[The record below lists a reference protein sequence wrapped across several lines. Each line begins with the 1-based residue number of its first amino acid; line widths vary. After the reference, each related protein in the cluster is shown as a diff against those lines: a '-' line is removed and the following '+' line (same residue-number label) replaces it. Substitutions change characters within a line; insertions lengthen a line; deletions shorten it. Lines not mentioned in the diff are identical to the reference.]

1 MTLGPLMFDLRGPQL
16 QPEEKEMLL
25 HPLTG
30 GVILFSRNFESA
42 EQLASFSEEIHK
54 LRTPRLLIA
63 VDHEG
68 GRVQR
73 FREGF
78 TLLPAVTRL
87 GEIYDNDVKKA
98 KQLAEQT
105 GWLMAIELRAVGV
118 DFSFAPVLDVDRGV
132 STVIGDRAF
141 HKNPQV
147 IAELAHAYMHGMQ
160 KSGMAAVGKHFPGH
174 GNVEADTHTDIAIDR
189 RGYADISSEDLV
201 PFERMVRYGLPAIMT
216 AHVQYSEVD
225 PLAATFSRFWLREVL
240 RKRLEFQGVI
250 FSDDLSMHAAKNAG
264 SMSDRAAMA
273 LDAGCDMVLVCNDP
287 GGAALVLDELGDSHD
302 AASHMR
308 LVRLHGTRGM
318 TLKSLRRDQQWSQ
331 TVRKVLEYD
340 RQSSLDVDV

>member
-1 MTLGPLMFDLRGPQL
+1 MTLGPLMLDLKGPQL
-16 QPEEKEMLL
+16 QAEEKEMLL

-42 EQLASFSEEIHK
+42 EQLASLSETIHK
-54 LRTPRLLIA
+54 LRSPRLLIA

-78 TLLPAVTRL
+78 TVLPAVARL
-87 GEIYDNDVKKA
+87 GELYDTDVRKA
-98 KQLAEQT
+98 EQLAELT
-105 GWLMAIELRAVGV
+105 GWLMAIELRAVGI
-118 DFSFAPVLDVDRGV
+118 DFSFAPVLDIGHGV
-132 STVIGDRAF
+132 SVVIGDRSF
-141 HKNPQV
+141 HSNPQV

-174 GNVEADTHTDIAIDR
+174 GSVEADTHTDIAIDR
-189 RGYADISSEDLV
+189 RCYADISSDDLV
-201 PFERMVRYGLPAIMT
+201 PFERMIRYGLPAVMT
-216 AHVQYSEVD
+216 AHVQYPEVD
-225 PLAATFSRFWLREVL
+225 PQAATFSRFWLGEVL

-250 FSDDLSMHAAKNAG
+250 FSDDLSMHAAKKVG

-273 LDAGCDMVLVCNDP
+273 LEAGCDMVLVCNDP
-287 GGAALVLDELGDSHD
+287 DGAALVLDELGDTHD

-308 LVRLHGTRGM
+308 LVRLHGTRDI

-331 TVRKVLEYD
+331 TVSKVLEVD
-340 RQSSLDVDV
+340 RLSNLEMDV